1 VSLARL
7 GHGWLSGP
15 DFDAARAA
23 ASYEESR
30 LIAERIGV
38 PRFKVEALLGFTLVA
53 GLEGKMAA
61 AEANAREALAILA
74 AAGDRYLTS
83 VLLIALGAAAT
94 MRDHL
99 AAAQWLQEAADLAR
113 TCGDRFGP
121 CVADVWLAIHL
132 ARKGCHAEAASALAR
147 AVAGAQTHGY
157 DFLFSGVPLLGPKD
171 LAMTRDLFARLLPQ
185 IDPATSAARAGIHLP
200 ARANAPLYIQTLGPF
215 RVWRGGREVERPA
228 WSREKAVHLLQFLVC
243 HRGRIVHREH
253 IIEALWPDSAPAKAA
268 TGLRVAL
275 STLRK
280 ALASD
285 PPQPGFSREAAGELM
300 AAADFIRREGEGLQ
314 LDLGSGIRV
323 DADEWSRLV
332 RAARAVESRDPGQAI
347 TLYESALAMYHGDF
361 LEDNPY
367 AEWAEEERQQRA
379 VEYLST
385 AERLATL
392 LAGQGEFERSLRWA
406 NTILAKDPLWE
417 EAYVLLMQCHW
428 QQGHRA
434 FAVRAYDRCRRRLH
448 EALGIEPSPRT
459 MALFEEI
466 SRA

>member
-1 VSLARL
+1 
-7 GHGWLSGP
+7 
-15 DFDAARAA
+15 
-23 ASYEESR
+23 
-30 LIAERIGV
+30 
-38 PRFKVEALLGFTLVA
+38 
-53 GLEGKMAA
+53 
-61 AEANAREALAILA
+61 
-74 AAGDRYLTS
+74 
-83 VLLIALGAAAT
+83 
-94 MRDHL
+94 
-99 AAAQWLQEAADLAR
+99 
-113 TCGDRFGP
+113 
-121 CVADVWLAIHL
+121 
-132 ARKGCHAEAASALAR
+132 
-147 AVAGAQTHGY
+147 
-157 DFLFSGVPLLGPKD
+157 
-171 LAMTRDLFARLLPQ
+171 
-185 IDPATSAARAGIHLP
+185 
-200 ARANAPLYIQTLGPF
+200 
-215 RVWRGGREVERPA
+215 
-228 WSREKAVHLLQFLVC
+228 
-243 HRGRIVHREH
+243 
-253 IIEALWPDSAPAKAA
+253 
-268 TGLRVAL
+268 
-275 STLRK
+275 
-280 ALASD
+280 
-285 PPQPGFSREAAGELM
+285 M